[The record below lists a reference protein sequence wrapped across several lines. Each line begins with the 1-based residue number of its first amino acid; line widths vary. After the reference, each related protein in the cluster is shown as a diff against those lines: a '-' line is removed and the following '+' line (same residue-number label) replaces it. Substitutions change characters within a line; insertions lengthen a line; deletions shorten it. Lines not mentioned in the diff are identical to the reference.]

1 MQVRKYAIDLLVT
14 QRSHMM
20 VKEEMTEGVEIMT
33 EGVEIMTEGVE
44 IMTEGAEI
52 MAEGAEIIR
61 LLIPM

>member
-20 VKEEMTEGVEIMT
+20 AREEMTEGA
-33 EGVEIMTEGVE
+33 E

-52 MAEGAEIIR
+52 MTEGAEIMTEGAEIIR

>member
-20 VKEEMTEGVEIMT
+20 AREEMTEGEEIMT
-33 EGVEIMTEGVE
+33 EGEEIMTEGE
-44 IMTEGAEI
+44 
-52 MAEGAEIIR
+52 EIIR